1 MSEPIF
7 FNRNST
13 RKKKETPRG
22 KHHNK
27 TATKTTVSLY
37 LSKRAV
43 EKAREYKL
51 NISRITEQ
59 ALISIID
66 YLETQNQTSSKF
78 LGEASFLKKV
88 LWSRGWE
95 LNPFIA
101 ALQAAA

>member
-1 MSEPIF
+1 MSEQHESHSSKSIQTT
-7 FNRNST
+7 RVKVRKRTVGMTLST
-13 RKKKETPRG
+13 DLVK
-22 KHHNK
+22 
-27 TATKTTVSLY
+27 
-37 LSKRAV
+37 
-43 EKAREYKL
+43 KARKHKL

-59 ALISIID
+59 ALTSIID